1 MHRTKLTLANICGG
15 AVQEKIDRAMEKVAR
30 NILDPNTSNK
40 EKRVITL
47 KITFSPK
54 EDDIENIHVNAEV
67 YTKLSMENG
76 VSTDMFMSTDIGT
89 NAVQIMEHRRGE
101 IRGQLDFSDLEGFAE
116 IEETMPARLNMETG
130 ELEEPEPGTVL
141 DFRKKKA

>member
-47 KITFSPK
+47 KITFTPK

-67 YTKLSMENG
+67 NTKLSMENG
-76 VSTDMFMSTDIGT
+76 VSVQTQFRLWSTGAGRSEGSLTSVTWKDLRST
-89 NAVQIMEHRRGE
+89 NQCRH
-101 IRGQLDFSDLEGFAE
+101 D
-116 IEETMPARLNMETG
+116 
-130 ELEEPEPGTVL
+130 
-141 DFRKKKA
+141 